1 MALVC
6 VHSDVT
12 SSNSCVC
19 APSVVAC
26 VMTESV
32 PDHLAAARQVQSG
45 LGAWEPPDA
54 PSRTVASTTASG
66 GKRTDSS
73 PGCPPFAHVGS
84 FAGGSFRAPWQG
96 AEIYCGAHPVGP
108 RDLARL
114 GPGPPGGGRPG
125 QRGPFAGPSTTCTP
139 RRALPGRCPRPRGH
153 LRLPVPSQV
162 PDQRAHRAGR
172 ALQRHLAAGEPPLR
186 RGLPDPRPARVR
198 HLRQCA
204 ARGVQ
209 ADQTG
214 ARGGRQVGGSQTGEC
229 GSQVCAA
236 VRQVCGAVRQVCGER
251 ACWTRSEAVGAAVCT
266 ATRDP
271 PLQWPRRPE
280 TPGHVAACQGG
291 WRTGLLP
298 PSCKAR

>member
-1 MALVC
+1 MG
-6 VHSDVT
+6 
-12 SSNSCVC
+12 
-19 APSVVAC
+19 APGR
-26 VMTESV
+26 
-32 PDHLAAARQVQSG
+32 PLPHGGLDHGIWREAH
-45 LGAWEPPDA
+45 P
-54 PSRTVASTTASG
+54 
-66 GKRTDSS
+66 DSS
-73 PGCPPFAHVGS
+73 PRCPPFAHVGS

-125 QRGPFAGPSTTCTP
+125 QRGPFAGPSTACTP

-251 ACWTRSEAVGAAVCT
+251 ACWTRSVGAAVCT